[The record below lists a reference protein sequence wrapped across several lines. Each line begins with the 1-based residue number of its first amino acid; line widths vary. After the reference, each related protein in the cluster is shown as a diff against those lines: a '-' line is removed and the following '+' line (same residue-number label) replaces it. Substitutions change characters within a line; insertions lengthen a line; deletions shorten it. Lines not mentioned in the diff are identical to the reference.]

1 MAENQ
6 YTKRL
11 LSADSHVMEPR
22 GLWQTRIDKKWRDKA
37 PRIEMLDASGD
48 YIVIDGM
55 RPRPLAF
62 EGPMA
67 DLKAQGMEIPVPK
80 GFRKLWTW
88 ARWHQRKDCLDSRGS
103 VAVERWSGG
112 SLQDSSAS
120 APVGH
125 RMA

>member
-1 MAENQ
+1 MADQQ

-22 GLWQTRIDKKWRDKA
+22 DLWEKRIDAKWRDKA
-37 PRIEMLDASGD
+37 PRIEMLDESRD

-80 GFRKLWTW
+80 GYPLRTEPPWLMGS
-88 ARWHQRKDCLDSRGS
+88 QRTSQGP
-103 VAVERWSGG
+103 G
-112 SLQDSSAS
+112 
-120 APVGH
+120 P
-125 RMA
+125 

>member
-1 MAENQ
+1 MSVNSGGFMADQQ

-22 GLWQTRIDKKWRDKA
+22 DLWEKRIDAKWRDKA
-37 PRIEMLDASGD
+37 PRIETLDESGD
-48 YIVIDGM
+48 YIVIDGI

-80 GFRKLWTW
+80 ETF
-88 ARWHQRKDCLDSRGS
+88 A
-103 VAVERWSGG
+103 
-112 SLQDSSAS
+112 
-120 APVGH
+120 
-125 RMA
+125 